1 MNRLPGATTLC
12 KLTLRASLLAVL
24 SVAPLAAAEAEI
36 EFNRDIRP
44 LLSDKCFQCHGPDDQ
59 TREAGLRLDTAE
71 GAFEDLG
78 GYAAFVPN
86 NTEQSEALVRIH
98 SDDEYLQMPP
108 PESNL
113 VLTDEEKA
121 KLTEWVRQGAPWKG
135 HWAFDLPKTVAPPV
149 LEGDDWSRTPIDRFV
164 YRRLRSEGLQ
174 PAADAD
180 PATLL
185 RRVTL
190 DLTGLPPTREEY
202 EAFLTDPS
210 DEAYERVV
218 DRLLKSDA
226 HAERL
231 ALEWLDVARYADS
244 HGLHADGSRNM
255 WRWRDWVIDAFRRN
269 TPYDEFVTLQLA
281 GDLLEEPTR
290 ESRLATAFH
299 RNHPMTG
306 EGGVINEEFRWNNVF
321 DRTETTATAFL
332 GLTVECSRCHDHKF
346 DPLSHREYFQLA
358 SFFNNVREL
367 GMTGDDG
374 DYGPLLALSTDEQTE
389 QLAGLDREL
398 AAAAARL
405 EEARESAQPSGE
417 EPPGLDLAAFI
428 PPADKHYPLDG
439 AENVEVKQEKPKQEK
454 DDAEA
459 AEAKKT
465 GPVPTYIRLD
475 EAEEL
480 QANIQP
486 DFRPG
491 IAGEAAFVEGEYGFL
506 KLRGVGVID
515 TAEPLSA
522 ALWVYPETPDRSPDA
537 PPNTRVLLG
546 AAGEKNQRWRGWE
559 LYLDLE
565 GRPAVSFVHG
575 LPDNQLRV
583 RGVDRIPNL
592 MWSHVAFAYD
602 GSARAGGVRL
612 FVNGR
617 EIELVVEDDALDKT
631 IYPLKLA
638 DGYPRDPDREMR
650 IGRSQRAYTGDFGV
664 YKGGLD
670 DLRFFDT
677 AITAVEAAALY
688 DSYRAAA
695 PEPLAAYRLEPQDWA
710 EHRLARD
717 VPEVDQALRAHRQL
731 LAERI
736 ALNNEIESVM
746 VMQEMP
752 EPRQAHI
759 LERGLYNMLGDPV
772 QPGVPEI
779 AGAMADDLPRNRL
792 GLARWLFNEDNPLT
806 ARVAVNRYWQLLFGR
821 GIVGT
826 PDDFGTQGEQPTH
839 PELLDWL
846 ALRFHDSGWDVRE
859 LMRVMVLSSA
869 YRQSSSIAAWQAA
882 ATPDLADAMVVD
894 PENRLLWRGA
904 SYRLPGEAIR
914 NAALAASGLLVRDV
928 GGPSVKPYQ
937 PEGLWIE
944 KNNFSF
950 DLMRYVPDEGHKLYR
965 RSMYTFI
972 RRTSPPPAM
981 ETFDVPNRSR
991 CTVKREVTN
1000 TPLQALV
1007 LMNDPQFIEAARVL
1021 ALGVLSEGDGG
1032 PAERIAA
1039 VFHKLTGREP
1049 NADEL
1054 TALTKLH
1061 DQCHACYTDDASA
1074 CEQLLAV
1081 GDSACPEDAD
1091 KPSLAALAVVA
1102 NTVMNYDAFYMKR

>member
-1 MNRLPGATTLC
+1 MNRPTRV
-12 KLTLRASLLAVL
+12 LTFFALLITFAAPTSLAVGE
-24 SVAPLAAAEAEI
+24 PEI
-36 EFNRDIRP
+36 DFSRDVRP
-44 LLSDKCFQCHGPDDQ
+44 VLSDKCFQCHGPDVE
-59 TREAGLRLDTAE
+59 TREAGLRLDTPE

-78 GYAAFVPN
+78 GYAAFIPK
-86 NTEQSEALVRIH
+86 NTEESEALVRIH

-113 VLTDEEKA
+113 SLTPEEKA
-121 KLTEWVRQGAPWKG
+121 ILTEWVRQGAPWEG
-135 HWAFDLPKTVAPPV
+135 HWAFDQPQPTVPPV
-149 LEGDDWSRTPIDRFV
+149 VEGDAWSRTPIDRFI
-164 YRRLRSEGLQ
+164 YRRLLGEGLQ
-174 PAADAD
+174 PSADAD

-202 EAFLTDPS
+202 DAFLADPS
-210 DEAYERVV
+210 DEAYQRVV

-269 TPYDEFVTLQLA
+269 TPYDEFVTVQLA
-281 GDLLEEPTR
+281 GDLLDEPTR

-299 RNHPMTG
+299 RNHPMTS
-306 EGGVINEEFRWNNVF
+306 EGGVIDEEFRWNNVF

-374 DYGPLLALSTDEQTE
+374 DFGPLLQLPTDEQTE

-398 AAAAARL
+398 AAAAERL
-405 EEARESAQPSGE
+405 EEARKSARTVADTESRQS
-417 EPPGLDLAAFI
+417 LAAYI
-428 PPADKHYPLDG
+428 PMADRHYPLDA
-439 AENVEVKQEKPKQEK
+439 AERVEAEK
-454 DDAEA
+454 DRS
-459 AEAKKT
+459 KKDDKESEQ
-465 GPVPTYIRLD
+465 PVPVAEVIRID
-475 EAEEL
+475 QSDEL
-480 QANIQP
+480 QANIEP

-491 IAGEAAFVEGEYGFL
+491 IAAEAAFVEGEYGYL

-537 PPNTRVLLG
+537 PPNTRVILG
-546 AAGEKNQRWRGWE
+546 AGGEKNHAWRGWE

-565 GRPAVSFVHG
+565 GRLAASFVHA
-575 LPDNQLRV
+575 LPGNQVRV
-583 RGVDRIPNL
+583 RGDDPIPNL
-592 MWSHVAFAYD
+592 QWTHVGFAYD
-602 GSARAGGVRL
+602 GSAEAAGVQL

-617 EIELVVEDDALDKT
+617 AIDLVVEEDNLDRT
-631 IYPLKLA
+631 IYPRKLEE
-638 DGYPRDPDREMR
+638 GYPLDHDREMR

-664 YKGGLD
+664 YKGGFD
-670 DLRFFDT
+670 DLQFFDR

-688 DSYRAAA
+688 ANYGEAATGA
-695 PEPLAAYRLEPQDWA
+695 SEELSLTEADWT

-717 VPEVDQALRAHRQL
+717 MPEVDQALRAHRQL
-731 LAERI
+731 LAQRV
-736 ALNNEIESVM
+736 ALNSEIETIM
-746 VMQEMP
+746 VMRDMA

-759 LERGLYNMLGDPV
+759 LKRGLYNMPGEPV

-792 GLARWLFNEDNPLT
+792 GLARWLFNDENPLT
-806 ARVAVNRYWQLLFGR
+806 ARVAVNRYWQMLFGR

-826 PDDFGTQGEQPTH
+826 PHDFGTQGEQPTH

-846 ALRFHDSGWDVRE
+846 ALRFRDSGWDVRD
-859 LMRVMVLSSA
+859 LLRTMVRSSA
-869 YRQSSSIAAWQAA
+869 YRQSSSVADWQDA
-882 ATPDLADAMVVD
+882 ATPDLADALVVD
-894 PENRLLWRGA
+894 PENRLLWRGV

-914 NAALAASGLLVRDV
+914 DAALAASGLLVGDV

-950 DLMRYVPDEGHKLYR
+950 DLMRYVPDQGHKLYR

-1021 ALGVLSEGDGG
+1021 ALGVLSGSDGE
-1032 PAERIAA
+1032 PAEHIAT
-1039 VFHKLTGREP
+1039 VFHKLTGRDP
-1049 NADEL
+1049 NEAEL
-1054 TALTKLH
+1054 AALTKLH
-1061 DQCHACYTDDASA
+1061 DQCHDCYTDDESA
-1074 CEQLLAV
+1074 CDQLLAV
-1081 GDSACPEDAD
+1081 GDAACPEEAD